1 MSAEPAARLY
11 TDQDMPLPV
20 CLSIAGGE
28 AVVFSARS
36 PDRDGANQD
45 GAALFQLE
53 AATGV
58 LAVADG
64 LGGQPGGASAVR
76 IALESLRGAIAAVNG
91 DGTALR
97 AGILNGIEA
106 ANRGVLD
113 LGIGAGTTL
122 AAVEI
127 YRGILR
133 PYHVGD
139 SEIFVVG
146 QRGLIK
152 LQTVSHSPVGYALE
166 AGVLDQDEA
175 LHHDERHL
183 VSNLVGSAEMR
194 IEVGSPLSLAP
205 RDTLMLATDGLFD
218 NLEVLEI
225 VDLIRTKPLPRV
237 AELLVKACAGRM
249 SEAGPGKPSK
259 PDDLTFILYRRG
271 RNG

>member
-1 MSAEPAARLY
+1 MSAEPAACLY
-11 TDQDMPLPV
+11 TEEDMPLPE
-20 CLSIAGGE
+20 CLPIAGGE
-28 AVVFSARS
+28 AVVYSARS
-36 PDRDGANQD
+36 PDRNGANQD

-53 AATGV
+53 AACGV

-76 IALESLRGAIAAVNG
+76 IALESLRDAIAAVDG

-97 AGILNGIEA
+97 AGILDGIDA

-127 YRGILR
+127 SRGTLR

-139 SEIFVVG
+139 SEILVVG
-146 QRGLIK
+146 QRGRIK

-183 VSNLVGSAEMR
+183 VSNLVGSTEMR

-205 RDTLMLATDGLFD
+205 RDTLMWAADGLSD
-218 NLEVLEI
+218 NVGVSEI
-225 VDLIRTKPLPRV
+225 VDLIRTKPLPQV
-237 AELLVKACAGRM
+237 AKLLIEVCARRM
-249 SEAGPGKPSK
+249 SEEGSGKPSK
-259 PDDLTFILYRRG
+259 PDDLTFILYRRKG
-271 RNG
+271 